1 MRENTMRVNLITLVG
16 AALIILGIV
25 AFTYRGIP
33 YGSREKV
40 TDVGSPRI
48 NVSVKQIIPMSPLWI
63 GFVLAGGAVL
73 IAVGSAKSSKR
84 S

>member
-1 MRENTMRVNLITLVG
+1 MRVNLITLVG
-16 AALIILGIV
+16 AALIVLGIV
-25 AFTYRGIP
+25 AFAYRGIP
-33 YGSREKV
+33 YGSRENA

-48 NVSVKQIIPMSPLWI
+48 NVSVKKIIPMSPLSI

-73 IAVGSAKSSKR
+73 IAVGSGKLPKR